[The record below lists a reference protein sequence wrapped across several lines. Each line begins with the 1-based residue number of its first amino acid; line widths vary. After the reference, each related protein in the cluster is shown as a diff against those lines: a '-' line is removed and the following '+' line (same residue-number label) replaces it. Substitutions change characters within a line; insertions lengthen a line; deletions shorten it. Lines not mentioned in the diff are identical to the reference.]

1 MNEREI
7 KIVETALQLFSHYGV
22 KKTTM
27 SEIATAAGVAR
38 QTLYNAYDC
47 KEQLIYDAVE
57 HHVSK
62 SATAISEE
70 CRDLEGLGERLE
82 VAFHHLCATPCEMM
96 LQMPHREEIM
106 QVVGAMGQDK
116 KQTIIRICN
125 EAIGEAL
132 DPYRNRLALGPIS
145 FEDLCDFLRMCFQQI
160 RQRSETSEDIYSS
173 FAPLK
178 VLVENSIRH

>member
-57 HHVSK
+57 HHVRK
-62 SATAISEE
+62 SARLISKE
-70 CRDLEGLGERLE
+70 CSELDDLGARLD
-82 VAFHHLCATPCEMM
+82 VAFRHLSAKPCEMM
-96 LQMPHREEIM
+96 LQMPHGEEIL
-106 QVVGAMGQDK
+106 QIVEGIDK
-116 KQTIIRICN
+116 NKKRNIVRICN
-125 EAIGEAL
+125 QAIGSVLEPFR
-132 DPYRNRLALGPIS
+132 DRLALGS
-145 FEDLCDFLRMCFQQI
+145 VDFDDLCEFIRMSFDQI
-160 RQRSETSEDIYSS
+160 RTKTEEKEQIDRSY
-173 FAPLK
+173 APLRK
-178 VLVENSIRH
+178 LLENSVQA